1 MTFVTNWD
9 SIVVG
14 AVTSVTFTH
23 FKLLNAAD
31 GPFFLK
37 INLAF
42 YPITVYLFYFA
53 GVIFLEYFRM
63 IKGECGGPAPST
75 VEFLLLKIVVLELSA
90 FYLVWLHYLPKT
102 WVVAGLA
109 VMHQNLHPVREF
121 RKLSPTGFCSIF
133 PSKHL

>member
-1 MTFVTNWD
+1 MPARSHVFWHMIKPYERKNVEGYCMTFVTNWD

-75 VEFLLLKIVVLELSA
+75 VEFLLLKSVVLELSA
-90 FYLVWLHYLPKT
+90 FYLVCLHYLPKT
-102 WVVAGLA
+102 
-109 VMHQNLHPVREF
+109 
-121 RKLSPTGFCSIF
+121 
-133 PSKHL
+133 